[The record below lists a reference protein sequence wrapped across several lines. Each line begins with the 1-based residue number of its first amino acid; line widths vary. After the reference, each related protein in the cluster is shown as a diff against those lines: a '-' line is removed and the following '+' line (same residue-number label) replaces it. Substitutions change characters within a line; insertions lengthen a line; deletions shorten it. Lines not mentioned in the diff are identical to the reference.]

1 MKRSLTK
8 KMRKNYGKT
17 LALKWWNY
25 LKGLQVVGITLGLNL
40 LFCLISFLRG
50 GQYVLANL
58 VVQYSEVIHIVAS
71 ISWLA

>member
-1 MKRSLTK
+1 
-8 KMRKNYGKT
+8 MRKNYGKT